1 MGTRKHFL
9 TSKYIDEFSMLLSG
23 NLQKPASS
31 QLATYQQGKV
41 CERYTGRNISRQVRL
56 LSAGLKASQS
66 WTTWMIVPNIQTMLD
81 SNAPKTR
88 FFSKKTTIWRWNF
101 NLERNFNPIEK
112 CWVKNQS
119 LHQNRA
125 QTQKKKHC
133 TPHYQRGWFH
143 LQPVPSRSLIRS
155 GLLFSFFLQ
164 GGPLAVL

>member
-66 WTTWMIVPNIQTMLD
+66 
-81 SNAPKTR
+81 
-88 FFSKKTTIWRWNF
+88 
-101 NLERNFNPIEK
+101 
-112 CWVKNQS
+112 
-119 LHQNRA
+119 
-125 QTQKKKHC
+125 
-133 TPHYQRGWFH
+133 
-143 LQPVPSRSLIRS
+143 
-155 GLLFSFFLQ
+155 
-164 GGPLAVL
+164 